1 MARLRRRTA
10 GPTGPPGAAR
20 TRGRSSRP
28 AVTRAGRTPIPLAT
42 RPPPAATRPTAATV
56 IPGRPG
62 GATATTARP
71 VAVTPNRPAAMRPT
85 RARAAGARTIPRPA
99 AGTGIRP
106 ARLTVLTRVPPGP
119 TRAARG
125 PARAT
130 RGRTRAGGAA
140 AHRPA
145 RPRRARAR
153 LRPRPARAIPP
164 RPRPR
169 AGAATAAPQPRLPRP
184 RLAWAIPTA
193 ATWTRRRRRPRP
205 RPRSRPRRCLRA
217 RHRGISRASS
227 LRTAAA
233 IPGGT
238 RPARRRPT
246 RTRMAGLPADIR
258 RPAPQPAADARAEP
272 GSQWYSAPPAAS
284 PAAASQP
291 PAAPYPVPARPRVS
305 RSTRLRHPAGAG
317 WLRRPAARG
326 EPG

>member
-28 AVTRAGRTPIPLAT
+28 TVTRAGRTPIPLAT
-42 RPPPAATRPTAATV
+42 RPPPAATRPTTATV

-62 GATATTARP
+62 GATAMTARP
-71 VAVTPNRPAAMRPT
+71 VAVTPNRPAVTRPT
-85 RARAAGARTIPRPA
+85 PARAAGARTIPRPA

-106 ARLTVLTRVPPGP
+106 ARLTVLTRVPPGR

-130 RGRTRAGGAA
+130 RGGTRAGGAA
-140 AHRPA
+140 ALRPA

-153 LRPRPARAIPP
+153 LRPRPARTIPP
-164 RPRPR
+164 RPRLR
-169 AGAATAAPQPRLPRP
+169 AGAATAAAQPRLPRP

-193 ATWTRRRRRPRP
+193 ATWTR
-205 RPRSRPRRCLRA
+205 PRRAPPGPGAA
-217 RHRGISRASS
+217 RGGASAHGPGVSAGPAACERQQLFRGVRDRPDGGLLGPVRPGSRRISGDRP
-227 LRTAAA
+227 AA
-233 IPGGT
+233 
-238 RPARRRPT
+238 ARRRPGG
-246 RTRMAGLPADIR
+246 AGFPVVLGTASGI
-258 RPAPQPAADARAEP
+258 P
-272 GSQWYSAPPAAS
+272 GGGI
-284 PAAASQP
+284 AAAGGSL
-291 PAAPYPVPARPRVS
+291 PVPARSRRVS

-317 WLRRPAARG
+317 WLRQPAACG

>member
-1 MARLRRRTA
+1 
-10 GPTGPPGAAR
+10 
-20 TRGRSSRP
+20 
-28 AVTRAGRTPIPLAT
+28 
-42 RPPPAATRPTAATV
+42 
-56 IPGRPG
+56 
-62 GATATTARP
+62 
-71 VAVTPNRPAAMRPT
+71 MRPT
-85 RARAAGARTIPRPA
+85 RARAAGARTIPHPA

-258 RPAPQPAADARAEP
+258 RPARAAGRRRP
-272 GSQWYSAPPAAS
+272 GGAGFPVVLGTAS
-284 PAAASQP
+284 GIPGGGIAAAGGSLP
-291 PAAPYPVPARPRVS
+291 LPARPRIS

-317 WLRRPAARG
+317 WLRRPAAGG